1 MVLLLGRRHWCS
13 AWFGLKCSR
22 VEIEDE
28 ERFEELQR
36 ELKPRTL
43 ISLVKREVRQ
53 VKGRRHTWYEL
64 MYRQCLLRLI
74 RSTSGPGS
82 SSSVTGLV
90 LGSPF
95 GLADFLDFFFFFFF
109 EVVVVSSN
117 PGMVSSSRGVDVR
130 VSLVIDGLVEGTCS
144 TALPMSGEAYSIAI
158 VAMNDSKACAND
170 GQCGEAMLTQGV
182 R

>member
-1 MVLLLGRRHWCS
+1 MVLLLGRRHRCS
-13 AWFGLKCSR
+13 AWFRLKCSR

-28 ERFEELQR
+28 EGFEELQR

-43 ISLVKREVRQ
+43 ICLVKREVKQ
-53 VKGRRHTWYEL
+53 VKGGRHTWYEL

-95 GLADFLDFFFFFFF
+95 DLADFLDFFFFFFF

-117 PGMVSSSRGVDVR
+117 PVMVSSSRGVDVR

-144 TALPMSGEAYSIAI
+144 TALPVSGEAYSIAM
-158 VAMNDSKACAND
+158 VAMDDSKACAND
-170 GQCGEAMLTQGV
+170 GQCGEAMFTRGV